1 MADLNDYQNNDRS
14 SRPRTISLNNGGGFQ
29 NRSAQGNQNR
39 DAENASTI
47 FSSMNFKTEW
57 ILNEADKELI
67 IYAEKAGKFMAQ
79 NQLTNSKIR
88 SIYGEIKRIQM
99 GDFEKEKVSFYL
111 LKPKVAYALG
121 RDPKNEGL
129 ILFKKIFDHC
139 YSYVNDSKS
148 FVNFSRFLEAILAY
162 HKAFGGKD

>member
-1 MADLNDYQNNDRS
+1 MAKLNDYQNNYGS
-14 SRPRTISLNNGGGFQ
+14 SSQKIIPLNNAGSSQ
-29 NRSAQGNQNR
+29 NKSNQGYQNR
-39 DAENASTI
+39 DAENASTV
-47 FSSMNFKTEW
+47 FSSMIFKSEW

-67 IYAEKAGKFMAQ
+67 VYAEKAGKFMAQ

-99 GDFEKEKVSFYL
+99 GDFKKEKVSFYL

-139 YSYVNDSKS
+139 YSHVNDSKS
-148 FVNFSRFLEAILAY
+148 FVNFSKFLEAILAY